1 MALNRYMYPQKGTN
15 LVQQAT
21 IFTRVSIGATGA
33 VTGIVAGRGIT
44 VARTG
49 TGTYTATLDN
59 SSSVAKIVDVSGSV
73 TATPY
78 AAGNHVIVCPTAV
91 TESVVT
97 FSTVNPQNGSAGDP
111 PSGSELSLALV
122 CTLSSV
128 PA

>member
-1 MALNRYMYPQKGTN
+1 MALNRYLYPQKGTN

-21 IFTRVSIGATGA
+21 LFTRVSIGASGT
-33 VTGIVAGRGIT
+33 VTGIVAGRGLT
-44 VARTG
+44 VTRVSAG
-49 TGTYTATLDN
+49 VYTVTLDN
-59 SSSVAKIVDVSGSV
+59 ASSVYTIVDVSGSV

-78 AAGNHVIVCPTAV
+78 AAGNHVIIVPTA
-91 TESVVT
+91 TTTSSVT
-97 FSTVNPQNGSAGDP
+97 FSTVNPQNGGAGDP